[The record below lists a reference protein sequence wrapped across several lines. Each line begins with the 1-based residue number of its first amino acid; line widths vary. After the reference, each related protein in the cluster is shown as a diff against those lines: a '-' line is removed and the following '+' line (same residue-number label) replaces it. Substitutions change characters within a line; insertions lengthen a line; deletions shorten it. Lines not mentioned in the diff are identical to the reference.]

1 MKERSSSNP
10 GHGSL
15 SDSVFAR
22 LLKSIL
28 EGHLAGGTI
37 VQERRLADQLGV
49 SRSPMRDALGR
60 LEGQGLLVR
69 NSRGILTVRVV
80 TLEDYLNCLNLRLL
94 IEPTAAALAAGR
106 MTDADLS
113 KLDSFLT
120 EIEAA
125 PDAEA
130 DTLWNFDDALHL
142 TIGESSGNPFIAKTI
157 IEMRRYTAIF
167 ERHQLSGRGKP
178 GSADHRAILNALI
191 AHDAAAAKDAM
202 HQHLHEI
209 RQKILENF

>member
-1 MKERSSSNP
+1 M
-10 GHGSL
+10 
-15 SDSVFAR
+15 
-22 LLKSIL
+22 
-28 EGHLAGGTI
+28 
-37 VQERRLADQLGV
+37 QERRLADQLGV

>member
-1 MKERSSSNP
+1 MKEPSNSTP
-10 GHGSL
+10 DNQSL
-15 SDSVFAR
+15 ADSVFAR

-28 EGHLAGGTI
+28 EGQLAGGTI
-37 VQERRLADQLGV
+37 VQERRLADQMGV

-94 IEPTAAALAAGR
+94 IEPTAAALAAER
-106 MTDADLS
+106 MSAADL
-113 KLDSFLT
+113 KRLDSLLSD
-120 EIEAA
+120 IENTS
-125 PDAEA
+125 DVEA
-130 DTLWNFDDALHL
+130 DVLWDFDDILHQ
-142 TIGESSGNPFIAKTI
+142 TIGESSGNPFIFKTI

-178 GSADHRAILNALI
+178 GSADHRMIVNAL
-191 AHDAAAAKDAM
+191 AVHDAAGAKEAM
-202 HQHLHEI
+202 HRHLHEI
-209 RQKILENF
+209 RQKIIENF

>member
-1 MKERSSSNP
+1 MTAPSNNSSDT
-10 GHGSL
+10 GSL
-15 SDSVFAR
+15 ADSVFAR

-28 EGHLAGGTI
+28 EGQLAGGTI
-37 VQERRLADQLGV
+37 VQERRLADQMGV

-94 IEPTAAALAAGR
+94 IEPTAAALAAER
-106 MTDADLS
+106 MGKADLDR
-113 KLDSFLT
+113 LDSLLR

-125 PDAEA
+125 SDVEA
-130 DTLWNFDDALHL
+130 DTLWDFDDILHQ
-142 TIGESSGNPFIAKTI
+142 TIGECSGNPFIAKTI

-178 GSADHRAILNALI
+178 GSADHRVIVNALTSQ
-191 AHDAAAAKDAM
+191 DAAGAKDAM
-202 HQHLHEI
+202 HRHLHEI
-209 RQKILENF
+209 RQKIIENF

>member
-1 MKERSSSNP
+1 LTAPSNNSSDT
-10 GHGSL
+10 GSL
-15 SDSVFAR
+15 ADSVFAR

-37 VQERRLADQLGV
+37 VQERRLADQMGV

-94 IEPTAAALAAGR
+94 IEPTAAALTAER
-106 MTDADLS
+106 MGKADLDR
-113 KLDSFLT
+113 LDSLLR

-125 PDAEA
+125 SDVEA
-130 DTLWNFDDALHL
+130 DTLWDFDDILHQ

-178 GSADHRAILNALI
+178 GSADHRVIVNALTSR
-191 AHDAAAAKDAM
+191 DAAGAKDAM
-202 HQHLHEI
+202 HHHLHEI
-209 RQKILENF
+209 RQKIIENF